1 METLIE
7 PRMTLD
13 ISQKQDWLRDRA
25 LELFIY
31 PSVWVALA
39 LASLTAFSQAMMG
52 LDSNWRPVL
61 FVFLMA
67 LIPYNLDHLFDAYI
81 QKSSDEKAQAYFRS
95 NFAVFALLG
104 VAILGVAIL
113 LWFAPM
119 TVRYVSLAVVFPLV
133 YGAPVFP
140 LSRPNRQQW
149 YRLKDIPGSKA
160 WIVCAIITYAVIAL
174 PLAYAQAPFDQR
186 AILTTCFIFA
196 FEGSNANLFDIRDL
210 DSDAQ
215 KGVLTL
221 PRMVGVRATR
231 LVLSLMNL
239 LMLGII
245 LGKGGTVMISFY
257 PEIVSATILTL
268 LLIWIVDE
276 NTPRLF
282 YDLII
287 DGLLLVPA
295 IIYFSRTLWF

>member
-1 METLIE
+1 
-7 PRMTLD
+7 MTLD
-13 ISQKQDWLRDRA
+13 ISQKRDWLRDRA

-31 PSVWVALA
+31 PSIWVAFA

-52 LDSNWRPVL
+52 LETDWRPTL
-61 FVFLMA
+61 FVFLVA
-67 LIPYNLDHLFDAYI
+67 LIPYNLDRLFDTYI

-95 NFAVFALLG
+95 NFGLFALLG
-104 VAILGVAIL
+104 VAILGVAAL

-133 YGAPVFP
+133 YGAPIFP
-140 LSRPNRQQW
+140 LSRQNRRQW

-160 WIVCAIITYAVIAL
+160 WIVCAIITYAAIAL

-186 AILTTCFIFA
+186 AALTTCFIFA

-221 PRMVGVRATR
+221 PRMVGIEGTR
-231 LVLSLMNL
+231 LILALMNL

-245 LGKGGTVMISFY
+245 VGYRKTAMVPFY
-257 PEIVSATILTL
+257 PEIFSATILTL
-268 LLIWIVDE
+268 LLIWTVDE

-282 YDLII
+282 YDLMI

-295 IIYFSRTLWF
+295 IIYFSSVL

>member
-1 METLIE
+1 
-7 PRMTLD
+7 MTLD
-13 ISQKQDWLRDRA
+13 ISRKRDWLRDRA

-31 PSVWVALA
+31 PSVWVAFA

-52 LDSNWRPVL
+52 LESDWRPIL
-61 FVFLMA
+61 FVFLVA
-67 LIPYNLDHLFDAYI
+67 LIPYNLDRLFDSYI

-95 NFAVFALLG
+95 NFSLFALLS
-104 VAILGVAIL
+104 VAILGVATL

-133 YGAPVFP
+133 YGAPIFP
-140 LSRPNRQQW
+140 IPRQNQRQW

-160 WIVCAIITYAVIAL
+160 WIVCAIITYAAIAL

-186 AILTTCFIFA
+186 AALTTCFIFA
-196 FEGSNANLFDIRDL
+196 FEGANANLFDIRDL
-210 DSDAQ
+210 DSDAK

-221 PRMVGVRATR
+221 PRMVGIEGTR
-231 LVLSLMNL
+231 FILGLMNL

-245 LGKGGTVMISFY
+245 AGYGKTAIVPFY
-257 PEIVSATILTL
+257 PEIFSAAILTL

-295 IIYFSRTLWF
+295 IIYFSRVLLF